1 MRLSE
6 CPVRATIDVIQG
18 KWKPIIVNALKLGT
32 LRFGQLLR
40 HTPEATRKVLAQQLR
55 ELEADQVIS
64 RTPCGQRWEQVD
76 YALTPYGQTLVPV
89 ITLMAKWGK
98 RHKKH
103 SVAKTGS
110 ERSSDREAARER
122 TAQE

>member
-1 MRLSE
+1 MRLSD
-6 CPVRATIDVIQG
+6 CPVRATIDVIEG

-40 HTPEATRKVLAQQLR
+40 HAPEATKKVLTQQLR
-55 ELEADQVIS
+55 ELEADQIIS
-64 RTPCGQRWEQVD
+64 RRPSGQRWEQVD

-103 SVAKTGS
+103 GIAKT
-110 ERSSDREAARER
+110 SSDRSIHLEAASQRA
-122 TAQE
+122 AQQ